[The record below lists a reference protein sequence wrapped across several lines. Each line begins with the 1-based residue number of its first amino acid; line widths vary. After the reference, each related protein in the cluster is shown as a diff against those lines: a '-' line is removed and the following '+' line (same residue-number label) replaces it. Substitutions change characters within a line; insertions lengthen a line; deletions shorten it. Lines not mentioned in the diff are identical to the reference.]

1 MEKFP
6 NRNTLKLN
14 NYILNI
20 NKNIDYLSGLEEI
33 IQNNYEK
40 IIYKINNLKNNY
52 DYILINLSS
61 ISNLK
66 LTKKILEISDYN
78 FCIFNKEENDILFN
92 NNLLNIY
99 TEEWGINKNKF
110 ICIFNN
116 DGNIDKNDLVVCVD
130 FNNCIIKNELK
141 DKFKYFT
148 KEYLEN
154 DIIFNLNLD
163 KYKLNKKLN
172 KKYYKLLKGLKNN

>member
-130 FNNCIIKNELK
+130 FNNCIIKKELK
-141 DKFKYFT
+141 DKFKYFN